1 MEYSVRANVPA
12 TVDHKKQLKYV
23 LHADLT
29 SWLEAQARGYTAQN
43 DALALAALVNVLA
56 VGVVGKLNSDV
67 KYAVLNF

>member
-1 MEYSVRANVPA
+1 M
-12 TVDHKKQLKYV
+12 
-23 LHADLT
+23 LHGDLT
-29 SWLEAQARGYTAQN
+29 SGLEAQARGYTAQN